1 MHVYST
7 LTIVNHFDMVGLAL
21 CTDNSDSYIISFTV
35 DNATKGGLIAIP
47 RDATR

>member
-1 MHVYST
+1 M
-7 LTIVNHFDMVGLAL
+7 VNHFDMVGLAL
-21 CTDNSDSYIISFTV
+21 CTANSDSYISFTV